1 MDVTTMEIVIS
12 EIIYILYLLIMKSL
26 CVSQYVGQLV
36 SKSSLQT
43 CEIGVITIIL
53 QVVKLILRKVK
64 SHAQDHTAGK

>member
-1 MDVTTMEIVIS
+1 MDVTIMEIVIS

-43 CEIGVITIIL
+43 WEIGIITIIL

-64 SHAQDHTAGK
+64 SCTQDHTAGK